1 MPFYTNLKSKLI
13 VDFKIKDDDF
23 TEIGSHEKAY
33 SDKKSDYILNR
44 FKKEVFV
51 SDTIVRNSSKHKYDN
66 DIDKIKEKLDEIKA
80 SINSNNLIPEWDNN
94 VKYDAKFFNKNFELF
109 KAIYEWNKQI
119 SEQRGG
125 NRGMEEYLQPHINMY
140 ILKFIRV
147 LVYRYFLQTEDI
159 IQSYEYIAEVFV
171 NMIVLYILQMQDD
184 SRLLVGY
191 FLDTLTSLFGV
202 FTYLRI
208 VEKESWT
215 VDKNIVS
222 GILLFPY
229 YFVIY

>member
-1 MPFYTNLKSKLI
+1 
-13 VDFKIKDDDF
+13 
-23 TEIGSHEKAY
+23 
-33 SDKKSDYILNR
+33 
-44 FKKEVFV
+44 
-51 SDTIVRNSSKHKYDN
+51 
-66 DIDKIKEKLDEIKA
+66 
-80 SINSNNLIPEWDNN
+80 
-94 VKYDAKFFNKNFELF
+94 
-109 KAIYEWNKQI
+109 
-119 SEQRGG
+119 
-125 NRGMEEYLQPHINMY
+125 MEEYLQPHINMY

-171 NMIVLYILQMQDD
+171 NMIVLYILHLQDD